1 MIEYCRQ
8 LFPAPP
14 TLPHPNKKMFLIQLN
29 CIFFFQKRRE
39 KKKPVCHKLLTT
51 CGGST
56 WLFEEEE
63 KVNFSD

>member
-29 CIFFFQKRRE
+29 CIFFQKRRE

-63 KVNFSD
+63 KVYFSD